1 MLSATAHRRVVKM
14 GHEPY
19 GLHMRPAAELAK
31 CARQWSGTITL
42 RHGELTADGTSP
54 SELMM
59 LMVLPGSELI
69 LEADGPDVTPK
80 LCGNI
85 FLFVFCMR
93 ASFEHGSA

>member
-1 MLSATAHRRVVKM
+1 M

-59 LMVLPGSELI
+59 LMVMPGSELI
-69 LEADGPDVTPK
+69 LEADGPEAEHWLD
-80 LCGNI
+80 
-85 FLFVFCMR
+85 LFEKILSQPN
-93 ASFEHGSA
+93 AA